1 MTVLLDRAV
10 PRTLD
15 VLLARFGGGT
25 GRGVRLD
32 AWLFEDVDVRREAE
46 RRLAGSGVQARLRSA
61 YKPLVHWFL
70 EEAPPGIT
78 RALIRT
84 PAHPAAAPGRFRLEA
99 YPLARLSPGVEVR
112 FEPGDLPLH
121 HRVVLDHAGGRSEHL
136 VFAPNRVRVD
146 HLGRVVLC
154 PTGWLRTRAAGE
166 GTSGGVPV
174 VAPDGAPVVAPDG
187 APVET
192 EFEAV
197 FQAAMGAVMMHPW
210 GEATPLFDALDVRVD
225 TGGIER
231 ALGSGCGHIDTR
243 EALHED
249 LYFSAL
255 EWFQRRAGR
264 RLEDRTLRLGQI
276 VPDIRPT
283 PGPSRVRVSLRRY
296 DPAPAEPDP
305 SGPPVSLDA
314 VEAPLPP
321 GRVAAELARLG
332 GERFGARSWRGRDV
346 PGAYLHG
353 AGPGLVITA
362 GQHANETS
370 GVVGALRAARVLA
383 GRGVRFATVP
393 LENPDGY
400 ALHRRLCRVHPGH
413 MHHAARYTA
422 LGDDLEA
429 REAGPLFEAQ
439 ARREA
444 FRRADPVLHASL
456 HGYPAGEWT
465 RPFTGYL
472 PRGFEAWSI
481 PRGFFLI
488 LRHRPGLAARAAWLL
503 HALAERLGAIPDLRA
518 FNEAHLAAHRV
529 HAGEPEGIVRHGIAC
544 LLRESDR
551 SPVPFTLVTE
561 FPDETVYGACF
572 RLAHEAHLQ
581 AVLHAAEL
589 VGTLDGAVA

>member
-15 VLLARFGGGT
+15 ALLARFGGGAH
-25 GRGVRLD
+25 RGVRVD
-32 AWLFEDVDVRREAE
+32 AWLFEDVDARRQAE
-46 RRLAGSGVQARLRSA
+46 RRLAEAGVPARIRSA

-70 EEAPPGIT
+70 EDAPPGIT
-78 RALIRT
+78 RARIRT

-99 YPLARLSPGVEVR
+99 YPLARLLPGADLR

-121 HRVVLDHAGGRSEHL
+121 HLVVLDHAGGRSEHR

-154 PTGWLRTRAAGE
+154 PTGWLRTTGG
-166 GTSGGVPV
+166 GTPDGVPSGV
-174 VAPDGAPVVAPDG
+174 LDGMPVD
-187 APVET
+187 T
-192 EFEAV
+192 EFEAM
-197 FQAAMGAVMMHPW
+197 FQAAMDAVTTHAW
-210 GEATPLFDALDVRVD
+210 GGATPLFDVLEIRVD

-231 ALGSGCGHIDTR
+231 ALDPGCGHVSTR

-249 LYFSAL
+249 LYFSGL

-264 RLEDRTLRLGQI
+264 PVGDRTLRLGQI
-276 VPDIRPT
+276 VPDVRPARG
-283 PGPSRVRVSLRRY
+283 PGRVRVTLRRH
-296 DPAPAEPDP
+296 DAEPAEADPPASPAP
-305 SGPPVSLDA
+305 LDVA
-314 VEAPLPP
+314 QAPLPP

-332 GERFGARSWRGRDV
+332 GERFGARSWQGRDV
-346 PGAYLHG
+346 PGVYAPG
-353 AGPGLVITA
+353 SGPGLVVTA
-362 GQHANETS
+362 GQHANEAS
-370 GVVGALRAARVLA
+370 GVVGALRAARALA
-383 GRGVRFATVP
+383 ERGVRFAAVP

-413 MHHAARYTA
+413 MHHAARHTA

-429 REAGPLFEAQ
+429 REAEPLFEAQ

-444 FRRADPVLHASL
+444 FRRARAVLHVSL
-456 HGYPAGEWT
+456 HGYPAGEWI

-488 LRHRPGLAARAAWLL
+488 LRHRPALAAQAARFL

-518 FNEAHLAAHRV
+518 FNEAQLAAHRA
-529 HAGEPEGIVRHGIAC
+529 HAGEPEGIVHHGIPC
-544 LLRESDR
+544 LMRESAG

-561 FPDETVYGACF
+561 FPDETVYGERF
-572 RLAHEAHLQ
+572 RLAHEAHLRT
-581 AVLHAAEL
+581 VLHAAEL
-589 VGTLDGAVA
+589 MEEAGGVVA